1 MTDRTKQIETI
12 FRNMQLLRRGFGP
25 HHPRSRAHSVTF
37 SQIGILFL
45 LQDHGALRNAEL
57 AKLLGISPSAAT
69 QLLAGLEAQGFV
81 EREQAS
87 SDRRA
92 ASISI
97 AKKGARHIERLR
109 RRRVD
114 EFYQIFSV
122 LSDDEIEQLVHIT
135 AKLANSVR
143 GERE

>member
-1 MTDRTKQIETI
+1 M
-12 FRNMQLLRRGFGP
+12 
-25 HHPRSRAHSVTF
+25 
-37 SQIGILFL
+37 
-45 LQDHGALRNAEL
+45 LQDHGSLRNAEL
-57 AKLLGISPSAAT
+57 AHLLGMSPSAAT
-69 QLLAGLEAQGFV
+69 QLLAGLESQGLI

-97 AKKGARHIERLR
+97 SKKGAQHIERLR

-114 EFYQIFSV
+114 EFYHIFSV
-122 LSDDEIEQLVHIT
+122 LSDDEVERLVHIT

-143 GERE
+143 GERQ